1 LSYNKLTSL
10 PTEIESLVGL
20 GELFVRNN
28 NLTSIPA
35 EIGFLTSLR
44 ILDISSNGIK
54 KLPYQM
60 GKENFQLEKS

>member
-1 LSYNKLTSL
+1 M
-10 PTEIESLVGL
+10 EIESLVGL
-20 GELFVRNN
+20 GELFLRSN

-44 ILDISSNGIK
+44 ILDISSNGIT

-60 GKENFQLEKS
+60 GNTKKRGKN